1 MGLRGL
7 SSYSDRMRERKV
19 LTSFCFL
26 HPQPPNLIHTPA
38 GARVLSG
45 LHLPPHTPRWPP
57 LLLCVPRQCLT
68 TSDNLPSGL
77 PRPPRLDPQGQGG
90 QPWLISLPL
99 GVRACVCVCGCMC
112 VCVCWWGTPA
122 AVPLLVLGL
131 LYLINVIY
139 SWNSVRVERSPRLT
153 LPCSPH
159 SLLLL
164 LALDPAA
171 PVRPHFPSS
180 QLRPE
185 GKTQVPVCLFFY
197 LACPGISHLLLSR
210 R

>member
-26 HPQPPNLIHTPA
+26 HPQPPNLIHTSA

-68 TSDNLPSGL
+68 MSDNLPSGL
-77 PRPPRLDPQGQGG
+77 PRPPRPDPQGQGG

-99 GVRACVCVCGCMC
+99 GVRACVCVCVCGCMC

-122 AVPLLVLGL
+122 AVPLLALGL

-139 SWNSVRVERSPRLT
+139 SWNSVRVGKEPSPDSAVLT
-153 LPCSPH
+153 TQPPPPLGFRPRCLSQT
-159 SLLLL
+159 SLS
-164 LALDPAA
+164 
-171 PVRPHFPSS
+171 F
-180 QLRPE
+180 
-185 GKTQVPVCLFFY
+185 
-197 LACPGISHLLLSR
+197 
-210 R
+210 